1 MPRKPI
7 LTVDQKI
14 KRTQEAIEKAKT
26 RYEDLLAELDQLR
39 AERDNER
46 KEEIFVALSR
56 SQRSFDEILEFIRSG
71 SRGRNVSKK
80 RGPPPSE
87 EVVLAVFIPGFLF
100 RSGT

>member
-56 SQRSFDEILEFIRSG
+56 S
-71 SRGRNVSKK
+71 
-80 RGPPPSE
+80 
-87 EVVLAVFIPGFLF
+87 
-100 RSGT
+100 

>member
-56 SQRSFDEILEFIRSG
+56 SQRSFDEILEFIRS
-71 SRGRNVSKK
+71 
-80 RGPPPSE
+80 
-87 EVVLAVFIPGFLF
+87 APGDEM
-100 RSGT
+100 